1 LSRIY
6 RRVEKV
12 MNIPPDKY
20 KSLMAVTR
28 KNELIRIPNKVMR
41 KQRWAK
47 EQDEKLTPNSICI
60 CCNYS
65 YFYKDRGWSKNV
77 KAICHPYREYQ
88 QPVGDRKLHLFSESD
103 YCDTMWMD
111 DISLLKERS
120 IYKYDFFCY
129 TIDSS
134 QGVKC
139 KGAHSLPLIVE
150 VAKEL
155 GMTGLILDYYPKQIP
170 ACDSGQGMDILVQEV
185 RKGLKKAD
193 NIKIHRGWVSQ
204 SVINQLMQDCK
215 FVIFPNNKDASPR
228 TIPETLLRG
237 KSIMVSQNVLG
248 GWKYVNNV
256 NGILYDGSFDMDE
269 LNSNKSHYREKIKE
283 ALIEM
288 SKRKDKPIDIK
299 NNFLSDY
306 GFVNTAK
313 RMASI
318 INKIEGHKKYR
329 YVAYTDFKKYLQ
341 DIM

>member
-1 LSRIY
+1 
-6 RRVEKV
+6 

-20 KSLMAVTR
+20 KSLMAVTH
-28 KNELIRIPNKVMR
+28 KNKLIKIPNKVMR

-60 CCNYS
+60 VCNYS
-65 YFYKDRGWSKNV
+65 YYYKDRGWSKNV

-120 IYKYDFFCY
+120 NYKYDFFCF

-139 KGAHSLPLIVE
+139 KGAHSLPMIAE

-155 GMTGLILDYYPKQIP
+155 GMTGLILDYYSKQIP
-170 ACDSGQGMDILVQEV
+170 ACNSGQGWDLQVQIV
-185 RKGLKKAD
+185 RKSLKKAT
-193 NIKIHRGWVSQ
+193 NIDIHRGWVSQ
-204 SVINQLMQDCK
+204 EKINQLMQDCK
-215 FVIFPNNKDASPR
+215 FGIFPNSKDASPR

-237 KSIMVSQNVLG
+237 KPIMVSQNVLG
-248 GWKYVNNV
+248 GWKYVNDV
-256 NGILYDGSFDMDE
+256 NGILYDGSFDLEE
-269 LNSNKSHYREKIKE
+269 LNSNKPHYREKIRE
-283 ALIEM
+283 ALITMKE
-288 SKRKDKPIDIK
+288 RNDKPKRIK
-299 NNFLSDY
+299 RDFLSKY
-306 GFVNTAK
+306 GFANTSA

-318 INKIEGHKKYR
+318 INEIEGHSKYK

-341 DIM
+341 AIM